1 MKLWLCHTFFST
13 CCWGDAVNFR
23 FKPQPQE
30 ASSGGAQSAA
40 PAPVPVPAVEVIQL
54 LLRKPDLFEKYVFLV
69 KVGKSDNNEII
80 IMSYTFFNMLFGF
93 LQGDEDWPWSI
104 ESYWNAKGD
113 AAVQTEMLPEGLWR
127 FQWENGSWDYN
138 RQRCINRTC
147 SDSCQC
153 LFDTMEWW
161 N

>member
-1 MKLWLCHTFFST
+1 VFLVKVGKSDNNEIIIMSYIFST

-23 FKPQPQE
+23 FKPQRQE
-30 ASSGGAQSAA
+30 ASSGGAQSAAPA

-93 LQGDEDWPWSI
+93 LQGDEDWP
-104 ESYWNAKGD
+104 
-113 AAVQTEMLPEGLWR
+113 
-127 FQWENGSWDYN
+127 
-138 RQRCINRTC
+138 
-147 SDSCQC
+147 
-153 LFDTMEWW
+153 
-161 N
+161 